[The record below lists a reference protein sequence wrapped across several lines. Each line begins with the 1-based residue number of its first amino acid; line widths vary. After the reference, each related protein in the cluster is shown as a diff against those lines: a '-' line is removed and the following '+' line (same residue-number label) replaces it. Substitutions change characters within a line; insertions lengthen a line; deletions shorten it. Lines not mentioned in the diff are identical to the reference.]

1 MMEKQNNTLS
11 HEELFEKKRTFM
23 FDIECYSNFF
33 LADFMCYETGKTIS
47 FERSPSSEI
56 NLADL
61 DWILNN
67 FLIVGFNSKNYDI
80 PMLFAARSG
89 LYTNELK
96 TLSDELIK
104 EDFQIGKAEK
114 KWKFKVG
121 FCNHVDIQ
129 EVAPGVMIGLKQ
141 YAGRMHLQKLQDLPF
156 DPNSELT
163 QEQAIQIREYCKNDL
178 EITAYLYSR
187 LEQSI
192 QLREQMGLD
201 YELDLRSKSDAQIA
215 ESVLKNE
222 IESRKGKRISRPKK
236 DSTAILKY
244 KVPDYIKPK
253 TESLKS
259 ILQIIKKAEFELDEG
274 GRPKMPDSIRKAKI
288 QIGNSLYNMG
298 IGGLHST
305 EKSQCFVSNDEYVLV
320 DRDVASYYPQII
332 LNQKLYPDHIGKE
345 FLDVYQSIVDKR
357 LKAKATPGDIAKST
371 ADSLK
376 ITING
381 AFGKLGSQ
389 YSCLYA
395 PQLLLQ
401 VTLTGQLSLL
411 LLIEMIENR
420 GISVVSANT
429 DGIVVKLPIH
439 REFDFQEEIDQWE
452 KITGFT
458 TEETVYQSIYSR
470 DVNNYIAIG
479 NNGDF
484 KAKGSYVCDLS
495 MKNKNRESLMKN
507 PEFTI
512 CNEAVMLF
520 LRDGTSIEKTI
531 RTCQDIR
538 KFVAVRRVKGGAVKN
553 GKYLGKVVRWYI
565 QEGEFG
571 IIEYAKNGNKVPN
584 SDGGCP
590 VMNFEDFPNDINYE
604 WYHERCFGILKDLG
618 YGRKVEVQLGLF

>member
-1 MMEKQNNTLS
+1 MGNENDILS
-11 HEELFEKKRTFM
+11 HQELFQKKRTFM
-23 FDIECYSNFF
+23 FDIECYPNFF
-33 LADFMCYETGKTIS
+33 LASFMCYETGKTIS
-47 FERSPSSEI
+47 FESSPSSEI
-56 NLADL
+56 NLVDL

-67 FLIVGFNSKNYDI
+67 FLIVGFNSRNYDI

-96 TLSDELIK
+96 TLSDELIL
-104 EDFQIGKAEK
+104 EDFHISKAEK
-114 KWKFKVG
+114 KWKFKIG
-121 FCNHVDIQ
+121 YCNHVDIQ
-129 EVAPGVMIGLKQ
+129 EVAPGVMIGLKH
-141 YAGRMHLQKLQDLPF
+141 YAGRMHLEKLQDLPF
-156 DPNSELT
+156 DPNSQLT
-163 QEQAIQIREYCKNDL
+163 QDQAIEIRNYCKNDL
-178 EITAYLYSR
+178 EVTAHLYSR

-192 QLREQMGLD
+192 KLREQLGLD

-222 IESRKGKRISRPKK
+222 IESRKGKKISRPKK
-236 DSTAILKY
+236 DRTAILKY

-259 ILQIIKKAEFELDEG
+259 IVELVKKAEFKLDEG
-274 GRPKMPDSIRKAKI
+274 GRPKMPDAIRKAKI
-288 QIGNSLYNMG
+288 QIGQSIYNMG

-305 EKSQCFVSNDEYVLV
+305 EKKQCFTSDEQYVLV

-332 LNQKLYPDHIGKE
+332 LNQKLHPYHIGKE
-345 FLDVYQSIVDKR
+345 FLNVYQSIVDKR
-357 LKAKATPGDIAKST
+357 LQAKATPGKIAKST

-381 AFGKLGSQ
+381 AFGKLGSE

-411 LLIEMIENR
+411 LLIEMIESR

-429 DGIVVKLPIH
+429 DGIVVKCPRN
-439 REFDFQEEIDQWE
+439 REGEFKDEVLFWE
-452 KITGFT
+452 QNTGFT
-458 TEETVYQSIYSR
+458 TEETIYRSIYSR

-479 NNGDF
+479 EQGDF

-495 MKNKNRESLMKN
+495 MKNKDRESLMKN

-538 KFVAVRRVKGGAVKN
+538 KFVAVRKVNGGAIKN

-571 IIEYAKNGNKVPN
+571 MIEYAKNGNKVPN

-590 VMNFEDFPNDINYE
+590 VMNFGNFPNDINYE

-618 YGRKVEVQLGLF
+618 YGRKIETQLGLF

>member
-1 MMEKQNNTLS
+1 MQKRNDILT

-23 FDIECYSNFF
+23 FDIECYPNFF
-33 LADFMCYETGKTIS
+33 LASFMCYETGKTIS
-47 FERSPSSEI
+47 FERSPGSEI

-67 FLIVGFNSKNYDI
+67 FLIVGFNSRNYDI
-80 PMLFAARSG
+80 PMLFAARFG
-89 LYTNELK
+89 LYTHELK
-96 TLSDELIK
+96 TLSDELIL
-104 EDFQIGKAEK
+104 EDYHIAEAER

-129 EVAPGVMIGLKQ
+129 EVAPGVMIGLKH
-141 YAGRMHLQKLQDLPF
+141 YAGRMQLQKLQDLPF
-156 DPNSELT
+156 DSNSDLT
-163 QEQAIQIREYCKNDL
+163 EEQAIQIRSYCKNDL
-178 EITAYLYSR
+178 EVTAYLYSR

-192 QLREQMGLD
+192 KLREQMGLD

-236 DSTAILKY
+236 DRTAILKY
-244 KVPDYIKPK
+244 KVPEYIKPK
-253 TESLKS
+253 TESLRS
-259 ILQIIKKAEFELDEG
+259 IVELVKKAEFNLDEG
-274 GRPKMPDSIRKAKI
+274 GRPKMPDAIRKAKI
-288 QIGNSLYNMG
+288 QIGNSIYNMG

-305 EKSQCFVSNDEYVLV
+305 EKKQCFVSNEEYILI

-332 LNQKLYPDHIGKE
+332 LNQRLYPDHIGKE

-357 LKAKATPGDIAKST
+357 LKAKATPGKIAKST

-381 AFGKLGSQ
+381 AFGKLGSE

-429 DGIVVKLPIH
+429 DGIVVKCPIH
-439 REFDFQEEIDQWE
+439 RQWDLKEEVTHWE
-452 KITGFT
+452 KITQFI
-458 TEETVYQSIYSR
+458 TEETVYKAIYSR

-479 NNGDF
+479 DQGDF

-495 MKNKNRESLMKN
+495 MKNKDRESLMKN

-520 LRDGTSIEKTI
+520 LRDGISIEKTI
-531 RTCQDIR
+531 RSCQDIA
-538 KFVAVRRVKGGAVKN
+538 KFVAVRKVNGGAIKN

-565 QEGEFG
+565 QDGEFG

-590 VMNFEDFPNDINYE
+590 VMNFVDFPKDINYE

-618 YGRKVEVQLGLF
+618 YGRKIEIQLGLF

>member
-1 MMEKQNNTLS
+1 MQKRNDILT

-23 FDIECYSNFF
+23 FDIECYPNFF
-33 LADFMCYETGKTIS
+33 LASFMCYETGKTIS
-47 FERSPSSEI
+47 FERSPGSEI

-67 FLIVGFNSKNYDI
+67 FLIVGFNSRNYDI
-80 PMLFAARSG
+80 PMLFAARFG
-89 LYTNELK
+89 LYTHELK
-96 TLSDELIK
+96 TLSDELIL
-104 EDFQIGKAEK
+104 EDYHIAEAER

-129 EVAPGVMIGLKQ
+129 EVAPGVMIGLKH
-141 YAGRMHLQKLQDLPF
+141 YAGRMQLQKLQDLPF
-156 DPNSELT
+156 DSNSDLT
-163 QEQAIQIREYCKNDL
+163 EGQAIQIRSYCKNDL
-178 EITAYLYSR
+178 EVTAYLYSR

-192 QLREQMGLD
+192 KLREQMGLD

-236 DSTAILKY
+236 DRTAILKY
-244 KVPDYIKPK
+244 KVPEYIKPK
-253 TESLKS
+253 TESLRS
-259 ILQIIKKAEFELDEG
+259 IVELVKKAEFNLDEG
-274 GRPKMPDSIRKAKI
+274 GRPKMPDAIRKAKI
-288 QIGNSLYNMG
+288 QIGNSIYNMG

-305 EKSQCFVSNDEYVLV
+305 EKKQCFASNDEYILI

-332 LNQKLYPDHIGKE
+332 LNQRLYPDHIGKE

-357 LKAKATPGDIAKST
+357 LKAKATPGKIAKST

-381 AFGKLGSQ
+381 AFGKLGSE

-429 DGIVVKLPIH
+429 DGIVVKCPIH
-439 REFDFQEEIDQWE
+439 RQWDLQEEVIHWE
-452 KITGFT
+452 KITQFT
-458 TEETVYQSIYSR
+458 TEETVYKAIYSR

-479 NNGDF
+479 DQGDF

-495 MKNKNRESLMKN
+495 MKNKDRESLMKN

-520 LRDGTSIEKTI
+520 LRDGISIEKTI

-538 KFVAVRRVKGGAVKN
+538 KFVAVRKVNGGAIKN
-553 GKYLGKVVRWYI
+553 GEYLGKVVRWYI

-590 VMNFEDFPNDINYE
+590 VMNFGDFPKDINYE

-618 YGRKVEVQLGLF
+618 YGRKVETQLGLF

>member
-1 MMEKQNNTLS
+1 
-11 HEELFEKKRTFM
+11 
-23 FDIECYSNFF
+23 
-33 LADFMCYETGKTIS
+33 
-47 FERSPSSEI
+47 
-56 NLADL
+56 
-61 DWILNN
+61 
-67 FLIVGFNSKNYDI
+67 
-80 PMLFAARSG
+80 LFAARSG
-89 LYTNELK
+89 LYASELK
-96 TLSDELIK
+96 TLSDELIE
-104 EDFQIGKAEK
+104 EDFHIGKAEK
-114 KWKFKVG
+114 KWKFKIG
-121 FCNHVDIQ
+121 YCNHVDIS
-129 EVAPGVMIGLKQ
+129 EVAPGVMIGLKH
-141 YAGRMHLQKLQDLPF
+141 YAGRMQLQKLQDLPF
-156 DPNSELT
+156 DPNSNLT
-163 QEQAIQIREYCKNDL
+163 EEQAIEIRSYCKNDL
-178 EITAYLYSR
+178 EVTAYLYSR

-192 QLREQMGLD
+192 KLREQMGLD

-222 IESRKGKRISRPKK
+222 IENRKGKRISRPKK
-236 DSTAILKY
+236 DRTAILKY
-244 KVPDYIKPK
+244 KVPEYIKPK
-253 TESLKS
+253 TESLRS
-259 ILQIIKKAEFELDEG
+259 IVELVKKAEFNLDEG
-274 GRPKMPDSIRKAKI
+274 GRPKMPDAIRKAKI
-288 QIGNSLYNMG
+288 QIGNSIYNMG

-305 EKSQCFVSNDEYVLV
+305 EKKQCFVSNEEYILI

-332 LNQKLYPDHIGKE
+332 LNQRLYPDHIGKE

-357 LKAKATPGDIAKST
+357 LKAKATPGKIAKST

-381 AFGKLGSQ
+381 AFGKLGSE

-429 DGIVVKLPIH
+429 DGIVVKCPIH
-439 REFDFQEEIDQWE
+439 RQWDLEEEVTHWE
-452 KITGFT
+452 KITQFI
-458 TEETVYQSIYSR
+458 TEETVYKAIYSR

-479 NNGDF
+479 DQGDF

-495 MKNKNRESLMKN
+495 MKNKDREGLMKN

-520 LRDGTSIEKTI
+520 LRDGISIEKTI

-538 KFVAVRRVKGGAVKN
+538 KFVAVRKVNGGAVKN

-565 QEGEFG
+565 QDGEFG

-590 VMNFEDFPNDINYE
+590 VMNFGDFPKDINYE

-618 YGRKVEVQLGLF
+618 YGRKIEIQLGLF